1 MKEQDKGKKKEN
13 RKATSPYY
21 GLRNTQ
27 TCRWSF
33 VSTAHY
39 ELVLTLWLKCVHY
52 EHRTLQSPQ
61 SPLPAKH
68 AGLFGVF
75 FVWDGTGQVA
85 SNSLYWS
92 SFWNLLQSSCLCLP
106 SVRITSVSHHIWL
119 DMYAGNVDLTSIS
132 PHPFPEGNY
141 TREQA
146 ITYVVSSSI
155 KLFIVLR
162 K

>member
-13 RKATSPYY
+13 RKATFPYY

-27 TCRWSF
+27 TFRWSF
-33 VSTAHY
+33 VPTAHY
-39 ELVLTLWLKCVHY
+39 ELVLTFWLKCVHY

-61 SPLPAKH
+61 SPLLARH
-68 AGLFGVF
+68 ACLFGVF
-75 FVWDGTGQVA
+75 FVWHETGQVA

-92 SFWNLLQSSCLCLP
+92 SCWNLIQSSCLCLP
-106 SVRITSVSHHIWL
+106 NERITSVSHHVCL
-119 DMYAGNVDLTSIS
+119 DIYAGNVDLTSMS
-132 PHPFPEGNY
+132 PQPFPEGNY
-141 TREQA
+141 SREQA